1 MIVKGNEMSVS
12 RTARADWHPGLV
24 FALFISFFLLLGLIV
39 GSLGVLWSDIVPAL
53 GISLGV
59 FGTAQ
64 LVSPLVSVV
73 ILLFGASLSAW
84 GGKKRLGLISLALEA
99 GAVLALAAAG
109 GLAGLVAGLVIAGA
123 ANGLM
128 EISVNGGT
136 LDWERATGRHGM
148 NYMHAGY
155 SGGAVLG
162 ALGAGLLRSWG
173 WTYQQVLMLLAV
185 FAAFIFLATLPT
197 RFPPTLD
204 GREKSHPADTIKIL
218 FSGRVM
224 MTLALIA
231 VIGPLAE
238 TVANLYSVIYLRD
251 LGAALVVGG
260 LAFAL
265 FNAAMFIGRIG
276 NASLVQRY
284 GARVSLLTSAVLLVV
299 ANGLL
304 FIPGGVSLAVFAFAV
319 LGVAVAGV
327 VPTVLSA
334 ADQAMPNHSGAV
346 AGAMM
351 AACYSSFVIWSPVI
365 GWIADLFSLQAALL
379 MVGVSGIALFGLAW
393 SLKGR
398 IR

>member
-1 MIVKGNEMSVS
+1 MSVS
-12 RTARADWHPGLV
+12 RVARSEWHPGVV

-39 GSLGVLWSDIVPAL
+39 GSLGVLWADIVPAL

-73 ILLFGASLSAW
+73 VLLFGASLSAW
-84 GGKKRLGLISLALEA
+84 GGKKRLGLMAIALEG
-99 GAVLALAAAG
+99 GAVLALAVAG
-109 GLAGLVAGLVIAGA
+109 GLAGLVVGLVIAGA

-136 LDWERATGRHGM
+136 LDWERATGRHAM

-162 ALGAGLLRSWG
+162 ALGAGLLRGWG
-173 WTYQQVLMLLAV
+173 WGYQQVLILLAM
-185 FAAFIFLATLPT
+185 FAAIVFLATLPT

-231 VIGPLAE
+231 IIGPLAE
-238 TVANLYSVIYLRD
+238 TVANVYSVIYLRG
-251 LGAALVVGG
+251 LGAAVVVGG

-265 FNAAMFIGRIG
+265 FNAAMFLGRIG

-284 GARVSLLTSAVLLVV
+284 GARFSLLASAVLLVI

-304 FIPGGVSLAVFAFAV
+304 LIPGGVPLAVVAFMV

-334 ADQAMPNHSGAV
+334 ADQAMPNRSGAV

-351 AACYSSFVIWSPVI
+351 AACYTSFVIWSPVI
-365 GWIADLFSLQAALL
+365 GWIAELFSLQAALL
-379 MVGVSGIALFGLAW
+379 TVGVSGLALFALAW
-393 SLKGR
+393 TLKGHVR
-398 IR
+398 

>member
-1 MIVKGNEMSVS
+1 MSVS
-12 RTARADWHPGLV
+12 RVARSEWHPGVV
-24 FALFISFFLLLGLIV
+24 FSLFISFFLLLGLII
-39 GSLGVLWSDIVPAL
+39 GSLGVLWADIVPAL

-64 LVSPLVSVV
+64 LVSPLVAVV

-84 GGKKRLGLISLALEA
+84 GGKKRLGLMSIALEGA
-99 GAVLALAAAG
+99 AVLALAAAG
-109 GLAGLVAGLVIAGA
+109 GLAGLVAGLVVAGV

-136 LDWERATGRHGM
+136 LDWERATGRHAM

-162 ALGAGLLRSWG
+162 ALGAGLLRGWG
-173 WTYQQVLMLLAV
+173 WTYQQVLTLLAV
-185 FAAFIFLATLPT
+185 FAVLVFLATLPT

-204 GREKSHPADTIKIL
+204 GREKSRPADTIKIL

-231 VIGPLAE
+231 IIGPLAE
-238 TVANLYSVIYLRD
+238 TVANVYSVIYLRD
-251 LGAALVVGG
+251 LGAAVVVGG

-265 FNAAMFIGRIG
+265 FNAAMFVGRIG
-276 NASLVQRY
+276 NASLVQRR
-284 GARVSLLTSAVLLVV
+284 GVLTSLLTSAVLLVV

-304 FIPGGVSLAVFAFAV
+304 FIPGGVPMAVLAFVV

-334 ADQAMPNHSGAV
+334 AAQAMPDHSGAV

-351 AACYSSFVIWSPVI
+351 AACYTSFVIWSPII
-365 GWIADLFSLQAALL
+365 GWIAELFSLQAALL
-379 MVGVSGIALFGLAW
+379 MVGVSGVALFGLTW

-398 IR
+398 MR